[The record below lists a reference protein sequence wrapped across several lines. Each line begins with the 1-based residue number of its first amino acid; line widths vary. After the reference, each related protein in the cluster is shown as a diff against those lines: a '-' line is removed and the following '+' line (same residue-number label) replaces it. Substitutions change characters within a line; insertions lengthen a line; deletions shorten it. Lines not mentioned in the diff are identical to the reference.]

1 MTTQKLT
8 SSQNKDRWILAALIL
23 VGHTIKH
30 IYLSAL
36 SVILLPNIKQ
46 TLNISSTTYGG
57 LSLAGRI
64 TGTITT
70 FFSGFLGDKYS
81 RKAGTLLGISL
92 FITGIS
98 YLMLSVSNTIFLL
111 TISMLISG
119 IGPSMYHAP
128 ALATLAKKFPE
139 KQAFAL
145 SLHGT
150 GGSLGETIGPLIFGS
165 FLISTLVLGWQETM
179 RLSSVFPIISGFI
192 IGIVINTFLVKDKM
206 QNVNLSNYYSGL
218 KIIFNNTNL
227 IILVIAVAIRGM
239 GESALDA
246 FLPVFFLEDLR
257 YSINRIAIYKSLMRA
272 SGTITQPLLGI
283 IADKYS
289 PIRLLI
295 PSLIFLGAMCLTIP
309 YATDLQFLSIPLIPV
324 ILIIMGI
331 FEFSLQT
338 IFVSLGLDI
347 ATPKNS
353 ESENMKSTIV
363 ALIWGSMSLGLISP
377 LIGGVIADNIGMEYT
392 IMYSGILIL
401 LSSVCLVF
409 LKIRL

>member
-1 MTTQKLT
+1 MTTQKLPA
-8 SSQNKDRWILAALIL
+8 SQNKDRWTLAALIL
-23 VGHTIKH
+23 IGHTIKH

-81 RKAGTLLGISL
+81 RNAGTLLGISL
-92 FITGIS
+92 LITGIS
-98 YLMLSVSNTIFLL
+98 YLMLSFSDTIFLL
-111 TISMLISG
+111 TVSMLISG

-139 KQAFAL
+139 IQAFAL

-150 GGSLGETIGPLIFGS
+150 GGSLGETVGPLIFGS
-165 FLISTLVLGWQETM
+165 FLISTLALGWQETM
-179 RLSSVFPIISGFI
+179 KWSSIFPIIIGFFVGFI
-192 IGIVINTFLVKDKM
+192 INLFLKKDKA
-206 QNVNLSNYYSGL
+206 QEVNFSDYYSGL

-257 YSINRIAIYKSLMRA
+257 YSLNRIAIYKSLMRA

-309 YATDLQFLSIPLIPV
+309 YATDLKVLSIPLIPV
-324 ILIIMGI
+324 ILTIMGI

-363 ALIWGSMSLGLISP
+363 ALIWGAMSLGLISP
-377 LIGGVIADNIGMEYT
+377 VIGGAIADNIGMEYT
-392 IMYSGILIL
+392 ILYSGILIL
-401 LSSVCLVF
+401 FSSLCLIY
-409 LKIRL
+409 LKVRM

>member
-1 MTTQKLT
+1 MTTQKLPA
-8 SSQNKDRWILAALIL
+8 SQNKDRWTLAALIL
-23 VGHTIKH
+23 IGHTIKH

-81 RKAGTLLGISL
+81 RNAGTLLGISL
-92 FITGIS
+92 LITGIS
-98 YLMLSVSNTIFLL
+98 YLMLSFSDTIFLL
-111 TISMLISG
+111 TVSMLISG

-150 GGSLGETIGPLIFGS
+150 GGSLGETVGPLIFGS
-165 FLISTLVLGWQETM
+165 FLISTLALGWQETM
-179 RLSSVFPIISGFI
+179 KWSSILPIIIGFLV
-192 IGIVINTFLVKDKM
+192 GFVINLFLKKDKT
-206 QNVNLSNYYSGL
+206 QKVNLSDYYSGL
-218 KIIFNNTNL
+218 KIIFTNTNL

-257 YSINRIAIYKSLMRA
+257 YSLNRIAIYKSLMRA

-295 PSLIFLGAMCLTIP
+295 PSMIFLGAMCLTIP
-309 YATDLQFLSIPLIPV
+309 YSTDLKILSIPLIPV
-324 ILIIMGI
+324 ILTIMGI

-353 ESENMKSTIV
+353 QSENMKSTIV
-363 ALIWGSMSLGLISP
+363 ALIWGAMSLGLISP
-377 LIGGVIADNIGMEYT
+377 VIGGAIADNIGMEYT
-392 IMYSGILIL
+392 ILYSGILIL
-401 LSSVCLVF
+401 FSSLCLIF
-409 LKIRL
+409 LKVRM